1 MTELNRYTVLPF
13 SGARFHENESR
24 LGDDELPC
32 AICGKLV
39 AQPFAHSAT
48 VVGGGDWAAT
58 LEEVADTADA
68 GYMGVWG
75 IGPNC
80 HAKYLVKDTKGRQT
94 PLKVFLGLSFVQGKQ
109 LRTIVAARTQKSA
122 AQLLGIPL
130 NHLKQYWSV
139 TGNKIDLDTALA
151 SPEVVF
157 HASNS
162 ERRDYSPASTSASDG
177 KAAEQ

>member
-24 LGDDELPC
+24 LGDGELPC
-32 AICGKLV
+32 AICGKVV
-39 AQPFAHSAT
+39 AQPFAHTAT
-48 VVGGGDWAAT
+48 VVGGGAWA
-58 LEEVADTADA
+58 ETAEDAANTTDA

-80 HAKYLVKDTKGRQT
+80 HAKYLVKAANGRT
-94 PLKVFLGLSFVQGKQ
+94 SPLKVFLGLTYTQGKQ
-109 LRTIVAARTQKSA
+109 LRTIVAARTQKTA

-130 NHLKQYWSV
+130 NHLQRYWSV
-139 TGNKIDLDTALA
+139 SGNKVDLDTALA

-157 HASNS
+157 LASDS
-162 ERRDYSPASTSASDG
+162 VRRDYSPAPTSTSNA
-177 KAAEQ
+177 KAAGQ